1 MNFKKRASQ
10 SIALALVGVTIAT
23 PMLNTVS
30 AMEKDLVTKDNEVA
44 MINSVD
50 NTDCDLEIGESVEIS
65 DNELIPL
72 LLEEGFSK
80 EDLISA
86 GFYSKYQNG
95 VNKVVKVS
103 SGYNVYLSKS
113 TLELAKKG
121 GVSAISRV
129 LATLLATSVT
139 HLISPLIYQI
149 LIRAVPTVKGGMIF
163 KMRIKKVYMGQ
174 YEGWVEM
181 WVVDSY
187 SYQ

>member
-65 DNELIPL
+65 DNELIPV
-72 LLEEGFSK
+72 LLESGLTKDQLQEF
-80 EDLISA
+80 

-103 SGYNVYLSKS
+103 NGYNVYLSQS
-113 TLELAKKG
+113 TLKSIKNGGISVLTNILAKMIG
-121 GVSAISRV
+121 GDLAAV
-129 LATLLATSVT
+129 LAKPIA
-139 HLISPLIYQI
+139 
-149 LIRAVPTVKGGMIF
+149 AVIKKLTPNPPGGMIF
-163 KMRIKKVYMGQ
+163 KLRINKVYMGQ

-181 WVVDSY
+181 WVLDSY

>member
-1 MNFKKRASQ
+1 MSFKKRATK

-30 AMEKDLVTKDNEVA
+30 AMEKDLVTKENEVT

-50 NTDCDLEIGESVEIS
+50 NIDCDLEIGESVEIS

-103 SGYNVYLSKS
+103 
-113 TLELAKKG
+113 G
-121 GVSAISRV
+121 GINEKLQS
-129 LATLLATSVT
+129 
-139 HLISPLIYQI
+139 
-149 LIRAVPTVKGGMIF
+149 M
-163 KMRIKKVYMGQ
+163 
-174 YEGWVEM
+174 
-181 WVVDSY
+181 
-187 SYQ
+187 